1 MPWRSSQRRSSQLAP
16 VLTGRRILLR
26 PLEATDFRSWQRARR
41 LNVEWL
47 TKWEPKRHPKQP
59 DAVEDQEA
67 FASRCAARA
76 RERQLGA
83 GFGFGIFLDGT
94 FIGEMNINS
103 IQRGAFQNCYVGY
116 WIDQRVAGKGYTP
129 EALVLALKFAFEDLQ
144 IHRVQIAIIPRNEAS
159 LRVVQKLEIR
169 PEGVAERYLE
179 INGQW
184 EDHLRHAITSEEWL
198 ERAESLGND
207 WL

>member
-1 MPWRSSQRRSSQLAP
+1 MVWRSSQRKASQLTP
-16 VLTGRRILLR
+16 LLQGRRISLR
-26 PLEATDFRSWQRARR
+26 PLEVTDFRAWQRARR

-47 TKWEPKRHPKQP
+47 TKWEPKKHPNQP
-59 DAVEDQEA
+59 DAVEDREA

-83 GFGFGIFLDGT
+83 GFGFGVFLDGT

-103 IQRGAFQNCYVGY
+103 VQRGAFQNCYVGY

-129 EALVLALKFAFEDLQ
+129 EALILALQFAFDELR

-159 LRVVQKLEIR
+159 LRVVRKLEIR

-179 INGQW
+179 INGTW
-184 EDHLRHAITSEEWL
+184 EDHLRHAITAEEWAVRGEAL
-198 ERAESLGND
+198 TDE